1 MVLASGD
8 VPRPTGPAAQM
19 LLATAWPGMSESSLE
34 HLAGEQAAM
43 AAAANDYGDQVMRDM
58 AHQRELLKGHAGDAH
73 QALMGSCAITP
84 TPPPI
89 TSTPKPPPP
98 KATKR

>member
-1 MVLASGD
+1 
-8 VPRPTGPAAQM
+8 M

-43 AAAANDYGDQVMRDM
+43 AAAADDYGDQVMRDM
-58 AHQRELLKGHAGDAH
+58 AHQRELLKGPPGRPPGVDGKLRDHAYAAADHFDTKTA
-73 QALMGSCAITP
+73 AA
-84 TPPPI
+84 
-89 TSTPKPPPP
+89 

>member
-58 AHQRELLKGHAGDAH
+58 AHQRELLKG
-73 QALMGSCAITP
+73 S
-84 TPPPI
+84 
-89 TSTPKPPPP
+89 S
-98 KATKR
+98 